1 MLQDI
6 FVYNNQIN
14 RVELNIPEILLV
26 REFSKLLDPSRNK
39 CKQDPK
45 GTKGLRAFREFTYI
59 WLAICWK
66 SIYAD
71 YDEQERHQEALKD
84 AQITEEEFNDPDFR
98 AACRKFREIQESNKS
113 VRLLQSATNM
123 VDKFI
128 DYFNEITGYIP
139 LNEECGLDFDPSW
152 FTEARDTFIR
162 TGHYCEYRRGSKAY
176 TDFWK
181 EQYRRCKYGLTVN
194 GYTVTGDHYYFLN
207 FYRLKD
213 LVNVQEAG
221 GGRGEIF
228 PNFLEGQYQWFHYLK
243 LARILKMNAL
253 MMKARET
260 GYSEIEASIL
270 AKSYTVIKGSINVCS
285 AYAGVQLDKLWEK
298 IDHNL

>member
-26 REFSKLLDPSRNK
+26 KEFSKLLDPSRNK

-128 DYFNEITGYIP
+128 DYFNEIDPLERDTQTGKPIYKVKDIQAEMKN
-139 LNEECGLDFDPSW
+139 LVDVHATMVELENQVKKQIEAQSSIRGGANVDFDP
-152 FTEARDTFIR
+152 
-162 TGHYCEYRRGSKAY
+162 G
-176 TDFWK
+176 DF
-181 EQYRRCKYGLTVN
+181 
-194 GYTVTGDHYYFLN
+194 
-207 FYRLKD
+207 
-213 LVNVQEAG
+213 
-221 GGRGEIF
+221 
-228 PNFLEGQYQWFHYLK
+228 
-243 LARILKMNAL
+243 
-253 MMKARET
+253 
-260 GYSEIEASIL
+260 
-270 AKSYTVIKGSINVCS
+270 
-285 AYAGVQLDKLWEK
+285 
-298 IDHNL
+298 